1 MVTPRES
8 RLRIALRTALPE
20 QQRFAIGRCRDERM
34 QAADGAVSTDV
45 TATVLDGIAHR
56 WCFEIEDVLVLLPVV
71 EMHRYRVGF
80 DAGHYTFI

>member
-1 MVTPRES
+1 
-8 RLRIALRTALPE
+8 
-20 QQRFAIGRCRDERM
+20 M